1 MLSGKARIYMLEIG
15 LKGQQSE
22 IVTNDKTAAAMG
34 SGTLAVYATPAMIA
48 LMEKTAMLSV
58 SAALEEGQATVGT
71 RLEISHLAA
80 CGLGTKVSCESELTE
95 IDRKRLVFSVTA
107 YNGETVIGK
116 GIHERFIIDTE
127 KFMSKLG

>member
-1 MLSGKARIYMLEIG
+1 MLETG

-48 LMEKTAMLSV
+48 LMEKTAMCSVAGELS
-58 SAALEEGQATVGT
+58 ENEATVGT

-80 CGLGTKVSCESELTE
+80 CGLGTKVSCESELVE
-95 IDRKRLVFSVTA
+95 IDRKRLVFEVTA
-107 YNGETVIGK
+107 YDGETVIGK
-116 GIHERFIIDTE
+116 GRHERFIIDTV
-127 KFMSKLG
+127 KFMSKISK

>member
-1 MLSGKARIYMLEIG
+1 MLEIG

-22 IVTNDKTAAAMG
+22 IVTNDKTAAEMG
-34 SGTLAVYATPAMIA
+34 SGTLPVYATPAMIA

-58 SAALEEGQATVGT
+58 SHELGENEATVGT
-71 RLEISHLAA
+71 NLEIAHLAA
-80 CGLGTKVSCESELTE
+80 CGLDTKITCESELIE

-116 GIHERFIIDTE
+116 GKHERFIIDTV
-127 KFMSKLG
+127 KFMNKVNGK